1 MAWERSKQAL
11 LETCQE
17 TLGFIQ
23 HKRKTWISDDTWNK
37 IEERR
42 IIKEKVLASKTRQQ
56 TKEAQDRYNDKDKEE
71 NKGCKGDKKKYVEQ
85 LAEEAERACNKGDIK
100 SLYNI
105 TRQLSGGT
113 SNTNTL
119 VRDKNGKALTKPEEQ
134 LTRWQE
140 HFQEVLN
147 RPPPTNPPSIE
158 SWQVLKITTRPI
170 TKTEVTTAI
179 KHLKNGKAG
188 GIDNIPPE
196 AIKALYNISI
206 KNFHNLLNIIW
217 E

>member
-1 MAWERSKQAL
+1 MNSNSLQNRFAALDKIETDNDIINLAWERSKQAL

-23 HKRKTWISDDTWNK
+23 HKRKNWISDDTWNK

-42 IIKEKVLASKTRQQ
+42 ILKEKVLASKTRQQ
-56 TKEAQDRYNDKDKEE
+56 TKEAQDRYNDKDKEVK
-71 NKGCKGDKKKYVEQ
+71 KGCKGDKKKYVEQ
-85 LAEEAERACNKGDIK
+85 LAEEAERACDKGDIK
-100 SLYNI
+100 NLYNI
-105 TRQLSGGT
+105 TRQLSGRT
-113 SNTNTL
+113 YNHNTL

-158 SWQVLKITTRPI
+158 SGQVLKI
-170 TKTEVTTAI
+170 KTWT
-179 KHLKNGKAG
+179 
-188 GIDNIPPE
+188 
-196 AIKALYNISI
+196 
-206 KNFHNLLNIIW
+206 HN
-217 E
+217 

>member
-1 MAWERSKQAL
+1 MNSNSLQNRFAALDKIETDNVIIDLAWGRSKQAL

-23 HKRKTWISDDTWNK
+23 HKRKNWISDDTWNK

-56 TKEAQDRYNDKDKEE
+56 TEEAQDRYNDKDKEVK
-71 NKGCKGDKKKYVEQ
+71 KGCKGDKKKYVEQ
-85 LAEEAERACNKGDIK
+85 LVEEAERACNKGDIK

-119 VRDKNGKALTKPEEQ
+119 VKDKNGKALTKPEEQ

-158 SWQVLKITTRPI
+158 RGQVLKIKTGPI

-179 KHLKNGKAG
+179 KHLKMAKQG
-188 GIDNIPPE
+188 E
-196 AIKALYNISI
+196 
-206 KNFHNLLNIIW
+206 
-217 E
+217 